1 MVDAVIQ
8 SSSPASVLNETDID
22 REFRPPAWAR
32 NAIACLWIHRADGAP
47 VRVMPDAC
55 VDIVWRSGEGAV
67 VAGPDTASWISSTRP
82 GEVFVGARLLPGA
95 GGAALGVPLSE
106 LRDQRVPLR
115 DLGLDPRGR
124 LDGALDSRHAPV
136 MLAATALQLV
146 AQRPPDRAIQSA
158 ALTLLDSRRRIE
170 DLAESVGLS
179 ERHLRRRFHASVG
192 YGPKTL
198 QRVLR
203 LRRFQ
208 RSTVGELAVAALVAG
223 YSDQAH
229 LSRDCRALTGLTP
242 GELRAGR

>member
-82 GEVFVGARLLPGA
+82 
-95 GGAALGVPLSE
+95 GVPLSE